1 VSDDFSQVPFG
12 GQPFVDN
19 PEPRC
24 PCLLLVD
31 VSQSM
36 KGRPIQ
42 QVNEGLRAFRDSL
55 AEDSLASKRV
65 EVSLLTF
72 GPVRVRQHFET
83 ADEFIPPALSTEE
96 DTPLG
101 QAILDGLD
109 LLDARKELYR
119 QNGVAYYRP
128 WVFLLTDGS
137 PTDGEVWKQAARR
150 VREGESSKSFSF
162 FAVGVQGAN
171 MDILDAISER
181 GAMPLDG
188 LRFRELFSWL
198 SSSLKSVSHSRVG
211 DKVSLAKPDW
221 TSV

>member
-1 VSDDFSQVPFG
+1 MSDDFEQVPFG

-24 PCLLLVD
+24 PCLLLID

-36 KGRPIQ
+36 RGRPIAE
-42 QVNEGLRAFRDSL
+42 VNAGLKAFKADLNADSL
-55 AEDSLASKRV
+55 AAKRV
-65 EVSLLTF
+65 EVAMLTF

-83 ADEFIPPALSTEE
+83 ADEFEPPRLDTEE

-101 QAILDGLD
+101 QAIIDGLD
-109 LLDARKELYR
+109 MLETRKELYK
-119 QNGVAYYRP
+119 QNGIAYYRP
-128 WVFLLTDGS
+128 WVFLITDGS
-137 PTDGEVWKQAARR
+137 PTDGELWKRAAAL
-150 VREGESSKSFSF
+150 VREGEGSKAFSF

-171 MDILDAISER
+171 MKILNAISER
-181 GAMPLDG
+181 GALPLEG
-188 LRFRELFSWL
+188 LMFRELFAWL

-211 DKVSLAKPDW
+211 ETVSLAKPDW